1 MIDQR
6 EIDSRRERL
15 DEAVARVIDR
25 VTPVRQTKSPVIVA
39 LDGRS
44 GSGKSTL
51 ARAVVD
57 AVGGVVVIT
66 DDFYSGGDDEH
77 WASRSA
83 EEKAR
88 EAINWERLRAQVLEP
103 LIQGE
108 PASWHPLDFES
119 GIGWRGW
126 KDERVSLDPSE
137 VVLLDGAYSARP
149 ELDDILDVRVLV
161 EAAEGVR
168 RARIARREGDD
179 FAERWHAIWDEAED
193 HYFINVRPPS
203 SFDVVVDLS

>member
-1 MIDQR
+1 MR
-6 EIDSRRERL
+6 RL
-15 DEAVARVIDR
+15 DEAVARVVDR
-25 VTPVRQTKSPVIVA
+25 ITSVRQTKSPITVA

-51 ARAVVD
+51 AD
-57 AVGGVVVIT
+57 AVANALGAVVVIS
-66 DDFYSGGDDEH
+66 DDFYSGGADER
-77 WASRSA
+77 WASKSA
-83 EEKAR
+83 QEKAR

-103 LIQGE
+103 LRQGE
-108 PASWHPLDFES
+108 PASWHPLDFEP

-126 KDERVSLDPSE
+126 KDELVSLVPSD
-137 VVLLDGAYSARP
+137 VILLDGVYSARP
-149 ELDDILDVRVLV
+149 ELDDLLDVRVLV
-161 EAAEGVR
+161 EAAEDVR